1 MPCLA
6 KCTPDKADIVGG
18 TTATAGLGHYN
29 SDFVCIIF
37 TGQEC
42 IHDLTDNDQR
52 RIAGIIIDIFQTDI
66 DSVAVIRR

>member
-1 MPCLA
+1 M
-6 KCTPDKADIVGG
+6 
-18 TTATAGLGHYN
+18 TTATLI
-29 SDFVCIIF
+29 CIIF

-52 RIAGIIIDIFQTDI
+52 RIAGIIIDIFQTGI